1 MGLPP
6 WLMPRLRPTLTPTTG
21 TTATALPPTTPTPP
35 GQESVD
41 THSLPLATDAADTDT
56 SDIISASDPLTLM
69 PTPMATT
76 VVDTADSDT
85 MVMDMVILDTDTVL
99 PTMLAL
105 SLTPTDPSK
114 DFMAANVVML
124 TPTPMLMLTMDMDMV
139 AIRIWT
145 WLLRSW
151 VRIRTWLL
159 RTRTSW
165 ILRPRI
171 RICSLGLSHSEDVPF
186 LKRGHLVQW
195 MYTFNQWFSS
205 KKDSYHTLITSL
217 HQEFTR
223 EKFKS

>member
-21 TTATALPPTTPTPP
+21 TTATALPPTTPIPP

-41 THSLPLATDAADTDT
+41 TDSLPLATDAADTDT

-69 PTPMATT
+69 PTPTLTT
-76 VVDTADSDT
+76 VMDTADSDT

-124 TPTPMLMLTMDMDMV
+124 TPTPMLML
-139 AIRIWT
+139 
-145 WLLRSW
+145 
-151 VRIRTWLL
+151 
-159 RTRTSW
+159 
-165 ILRPRI
+165 
-171 RICSLGLSHSEDVPF
+171 
-186 LKRGHLVQW
+186 
-195 MYTFNQWFSS
+195 
-205 KKDSYHTLITSL
+205 
-217 HQEFTR
+217 
-223 EKFKS
+223 